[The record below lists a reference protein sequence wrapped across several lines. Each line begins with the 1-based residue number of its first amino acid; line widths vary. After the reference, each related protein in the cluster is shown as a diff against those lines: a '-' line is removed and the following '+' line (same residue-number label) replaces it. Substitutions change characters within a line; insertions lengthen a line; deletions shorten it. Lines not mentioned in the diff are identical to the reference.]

1 MDHPKPVASLTG
13 GLLARK
19 GLARPAMRRQPVA
32 MSGTGPRA
40 VTSLDDLGW
49 NDMGEDA
56 ATTGPQP
63 GPSPVAQHIAA
74 IQDILAL
81 RKAEAEAE
89 QKQPA
94 AARSPKATFTPL
106 KAKLVV
112 PPVTPLRESRSAGKS
127 AFTLR
132 LDAERHLRLRL
143 LSAVVNESA
152 QSLLIGALDALI
164 AQHPD
169 IDALA
174 TDPKARRGM
183 DEAGREQGK

>member
-1 MDHPKPVASLTG
+1 MHTPKPAAALSS

-19 GLARPAMRRQPVA
+19 GLAQPAMRRQPVI
-32 MSGTGPRA
+32 MDGMGPRA
-40 VTSLDDLGW
+40 VTAFDDLGW

-56 ATTGPQP
+56 SAPIP
-63 GPSPVAQHIAA
+63 SIHPSPVAQHIAA

-81 RKAEAEAE
+81 RKAEAEA
-89 QKQPA
+89 K
-94 AARSPKATFTPL
+94 SPEPKLTPL
-106 KAKLVV
+106 TAKTVAPGPIAV
-112 PPVTPLRESRSAGKS
+112 RESKVTGKS

-132 LDAERHLRLRL
+132 IDAERHLRLRL
-143 LSAVVNESA
+143 LSAVINESA

-174 TDPKARRGM
+174 ADPKARRGM
-183 DEAGREQGK
+183 DETGMEQGKRP